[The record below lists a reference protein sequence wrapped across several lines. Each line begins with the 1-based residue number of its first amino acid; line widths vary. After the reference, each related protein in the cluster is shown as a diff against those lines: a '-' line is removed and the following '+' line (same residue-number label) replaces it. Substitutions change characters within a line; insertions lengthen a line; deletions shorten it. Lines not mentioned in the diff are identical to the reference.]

1 MSALAAILGNSQR
14 PQLYISNAF
23 PRKLK
28 GHDTSCDDCLFKYL
42 QGGCKRE
49 WVSGAPSNF
58 CLNFCQ
64 MFVNFHCYYIEFRCI
79 YNGKMVHEGNF
90 HCWNNNP
97 TKN

>member
-28 GHDTSCDDCLFKYL
+28 GHDTSCDDCLFRYF

-79 YNGKMVHEGNF
+79 
-90 HCWNNNP
+90 
-97 TKN
+97 